1 MYPLRVRRETEFS
14 PQTGK
19 PNMKVSKTAPDNR
32 QSFINK
38 DVLPMKIITAAKQN
52 MTRGPEL
59 LSEFCQ
65 QTFSKETV
73 QYSGRVMTP
82 FPLQSPRQPV
92 PIHIPGVSPAHLCS
106 PKGEFR
112 GSEDGSTWLPHGI
125 SVRFLKKCVWHE

>member
-82 FPLQSPRQPV
+82 FPLQSPRRSTFQEYHLLICV
-92 PIHIPGVSPAHLCS
+92 PPRENLGGPRMAQL
-106 PKGEFR
+106 
-112 GSEDGSTWLPHGI
+112 GSHMA
-125 SVRFLKKCVWHE
+125 SVCDS